1 MEIILPQFGL
11 FFWTVV
17 IFLAIFLLL
26 RKFAWG
32 PILQSLKA
40 REESIEAKLQSAAEA
55 EKKMQQ
61 LTNQNEQLLAQA
73 RTERD
78 KLLREA
84 NAMKDQIVNE
94 ARKQASVEADK
105 LIANARQQIE
115 LEKNAAV
122 AALRKEAGELALSIA
137 EKVIRKKLE
146 NSQEEQAFIKGL
158 IADTRVN

>member
-17 IFLAIFLLL
+17 IFLTIFLLL

-32 PILQSLKA
+32 PILRSLKA
-40 REESIEAKLQSAAEA
+40 REEDIDRKLQAAAEA

-61 LTNQNEQLLAQA
+61 LTAQNEQILAEA
-73 RTERD
+73 RAERD
-78 KLLREA
+78 KVLREA

-94 ARKQASVEADK
+94 ARKQAALEADK
-105 LIANARQQIE
+105 LIANARQQID
-115 LEKNAAV
+115 LEKNAAL

-146 NSQEEQAFIKGL
+146 NTEEEQAFIKGL